1 MADIVALM
9 QQLRAALMD
18 FAKSAPDAQA
28 YKYPSLFEAWASGT
42 AYNVDDRCEYADK
55 LWKCLQAHTSQ
66 DNWTPDATAA
76 LWVEVAAPGEY
87 REIKENMLSTEAF
100 AKGEIGWYGTKD
112 NLYKSLIDANVYTPD
127 TYPAGWEKV
136 TA

>member
-18 FAKSAPDAQA
+18 FAADVPDKKA
-28 YKYPSLFEAWASGT
+28 YKYPSLFETWASGT
-42 AYNVDDRCEYADK
+42 AYKVDDRCEYADK

-66 DNWTPDATAA
+66 DDWVPDATAA

-87 REIKENMLSTEAF
+87 REIKANMLSTEAF
-100 AKGEIGWYGTKD
+100 ALGEIGWWQTKD
-112 NLYKSLIDANVYTPD
+112 NLYKSKIANNVYTPES
-127 TYPAGWEKV
+127 YPDGWE
-136 TA
+136 AL

>member
-1 MADIVALM
+1 MMNNVEM
-9 QQLRAALMD
+9 MRQLRAALMD

-28 YKYPSLFEAWASGT
+28 YKYPSLFDAWASGT

-66 DNWTPDATAA
+66 DDWTPSAVPA

-87 REIKENMLSTEAF
+87 REIKDNMLSTEAF

>member
-1 MADIVALM
+1 MADIVVLT

-18 FAKSAPDAQA
+18 FAKSAPDEQA

-42 AYNVDDRCEYADK
+42 AYKVDDRCEYADK

-87 REIKENMLSTEAF
+87 REIKANMLSTEAF
-100 AKGEIGWYGTKD
+100 ALGEIGWWQTKD
-112 NLYKSLIDANVYTPD
+112 NLYKSKIANNVYTPES
-127 TYPAGWEKV
+127 YPDGWE
-136 TA
+136 AL

>member
-28 YKYPSLFEAWASGT
+28 YKYPSLFEAWAAGT
-42 AYNVDDRCEYADK
+42 AYKVDDRCEYADK

-66 DNWTPDATAA
+66 DDWTPDATAA

-100 AKGEIGWYGTKD
+100 AKGEIGWWQTKD
-112 NLYKSLIDANVYTPD
+112 NLYKSLIDANVYTPN